1 MTLEEMKIKVYSM
14 IEEYSEDSDDLTE
27 DEDLAAK
34 FNGVA
39 DSIQSELTRF
49 KKIPAHTQLD
59 VTEGQTM
66 NLKDIDKMFYQLNI
80 VKGVSYDVIGDLIT
94 FNEEGTANIYYYKY
108 PTPITQ
114 DTEDEFKFELTND
127 LLEIMP
133 YGIAG
138 DLLKSDVSS
147 QYGAIYSARYREML
161 STLDPRYK
169 EYAVEITGGVNI

>member
-1 MTLEEMKIKVYSM
+1 MTLEDMKVKVYSL
-14 IEEYSEDSDDLTE
+14 IEEYSEDAEDLTE
-27 DEDLAAK
+27 DQDLASK

-49 KKIPAHTQLD
+49 KKIPASKSIS

-66 NLKDIDKMFYQLNI
+66 RLKDIDKMIYQLNI
-80 VKGVSYDVIGDLIT
+80 IKGISHDIIGDTII
-94 FNEEGTANIYYYKY
+94 FNESGDAVAYYYKF

-114 DTEDEFKFELTND
+114 DTDDSYKFELTSD

-138 DLLKSDVSS
+138 DLLKSDVSN
-147 QYGAIYSARYREML
+147 QYGSIYSARYREML
-161 STLDPRYK
+161 NMLDPRYN
-169 EYAVEITGGVNI
+169 ESVVEISGGVNI